1 MQDYEETKKPELFH
15 INFSLFVLF
24 PFNPTPPFKNT
35 EYKTNYRIF
44 AIVKKKVSCQH
55 QQIPE
60 ILKVNHNFSRVRY
73 MHR

>member
-1 MQDYEETKKPELFH
+1 MRSFYFYQMQDYEETKKPELFH

-44 AIVKKKVSCQH
+44 AIVKKK
-55 QQIPE
+55 I
-60 ILKVNHNFSRVRY
+60 ILSTSTNSRDFKSQPQF
-73 MHR
+73 